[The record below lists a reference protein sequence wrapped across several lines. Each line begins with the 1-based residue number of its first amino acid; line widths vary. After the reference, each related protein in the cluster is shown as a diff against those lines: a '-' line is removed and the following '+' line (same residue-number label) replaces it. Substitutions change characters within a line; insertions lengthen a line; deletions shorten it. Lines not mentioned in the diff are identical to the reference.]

1 MSDQHQWLISSI
13 VLPELVL
20 RNANRQAP
28 WKILQLSTVSCQ
40 PTANLQPNHGTRT
53 NHCTCNGKSGTA
65 RVNAD
70 TTAWWKG
77 KMKGQ
82 SLAYRLL
89 STTASGRWSVLLCFR
104 YLIAATNSS
113 SHFFT
118 PTIKLDLT
126 KIPCFLFTFL
136 HIYLCAFIHRNL
148 YLPLSLL
155 SLLLCSSMGGYRFSY
170 CCTIS
175 YLYGQKL
182 IRPTMSI
189 LACGTFMGF

>member
-1 MSDQHQWLISSI
+1 MILLICSNVSVLHLVSNQHQWLFIIPSI

-20 RNANRQAP
+20 KNAKKRAP
-28 WKILQLSTVSCQ
+28 SKILQLSTVSRQ

-82 SLAYRLL
+82 NLAYRLL

-104 YLIAATNSS
+104 YFIAANNSS

-118 PTIKLDLT
+118 PTTAIKLDLT
-126 KIPCFLFTFL
+126 MILCFLFTFL
-136 HIYLCAFIHRNL
+136 YTAVPSFTGTFICR
-148 YLPLSLL
+148 S
-155 SLLLCSSMGGYRFSY
+155 LCSRSSCAIQWVAIVFP
-170 CCTIS
+170 IA
-175 YLYGQKL
+175 LL
-182 IRPTMSI
+182 
-189 LACGTFMGF
+189 

>member
-1 MSDQHQWLISSI
+1 MCNQHQWLIIISSV

-20 RNANRQAP
+20 KNAKRQAP

-40 PTANLQPNHGTRT
+40 PTANLQSNHGTRT

-89 STTASGRWSVLLCFR
+89 SITASGRWSVLLCFR
-104 YLIAATNSS
+104 YFIAATNWS

-118 PTIKLDLT
+118 PTVKLDLT
-126 KIPCFLFTFL
+126 KILCFLFTFL
-136 HIYLCAFIHRNL
+136 YTSVPSF
-148 YLPLSLL
+148 
-155 SLLLCSSMGGYRFSY
+155 
-170 CCTIS
+170 T
-175 YLYGQKL
+175 
-182 IRPTMSI
+182 
-189 LACGTFMGF
+189 GTFICRSLCFHSCCAIQRVVIVFPIALL